1 MGMLSREILV
11 FLHMRMQVGHSQWPQ
26 LCLQANKYIKKQAY
40 EDHYPQ
46 VWFSYQNHSTSPS
59 IGDVLLTCLITRGT
73 WMVFLTAVSIYM
85 QKLEPSRLE
94 AVCWRL
100 KKKCAC
106 QCCWK
111 LGIWCWKFHI
121 WWLFQNAMQLGK
133 NLLAAPLSVH
143 LSLSKWHEIWKNR
156 EEMGGAYPCVEKS
169 FLVSAWDSEL
179 CPMSHVFLPKL
190 WMPSAFR
197 QVSWSSRAAPRA
209 TSSMRRVDYWSP
221 IASRCGIHHKPS
233 PSPHEQFM
241 IMNGLY
247 VDHPQMLGINKMK
260 LYHKKKLIFSTWGHI
275 FTGSD
280 LTGASTSGSL
290 FIFLGIWILDVHWFT
305 MVCGK
310 MWVYPNTEPSPME
323 VYYG

>member
-1 MGMLSREILV
+1 
-11 FLHMRMQVGHSQWPQ
+11 MQVGHSQWPQ

-73 WMVFLTAVSIYM
+73 WMVFLTALSIYM

-133 NLLAAPLSVH
+133 NLLATPVSVH
-143 LSLSKWHEIWKNR
+143 LSLPCDSHVEVTWKLKKPR
-156 EEMGGAYPCVEKS
+156 RDRRGLSVCAKKLSCFGLRFWTVPHVPCVSSQAVDAVGFSSGVLKLSGSSASNKQYEADGLLVTDS
-169 FLVSAWDSEL
+169 FPLVG
-179 CPMSHVFLPKL
+179 F
-190 WMPSAFR
+190 
-197 QVSWSSRAAPRA
+197 
-209 TSSMRRVDYWSP
+209 T
-221 IASRCGIHHKPS
+221 I
-233 PSPHEQFM
+233 
-241 IMNGLY
+241 N
-247 VDHPQMLGINKMK
+247 HPQALTNNSWLLMGCMLTIPKWIGINKMK
-260 LYHKKKLIFSTWGHI
+260 LYHIKKDWFSLPEGIFWRA
-275 FTGSD
+275 
-280 LTGASTSGSL
+280 LTQWWC
-290 FIFLGIWILDVHWFT
+290 F
-305 MVCGK
+305 
-310 MWVYPNTEPSPME
+310 
-323 VYYG
+323 